1 MLKGFGLWAQ
11 SSDGPRNEPMAYG
24 NHLPAQSVTA
34 LQLGI
39 RQPKILEVGK
49 VRNVNKVG
57 DTPHR

>member
-1 MLKGFGLWAQ
+1 
-11 SSDGPRNEPMAYG
+11 MAYG
-24 NHLPAQSVTA
+24 NHLPAQSVKA

-57 DTPHR
+57 DTPHRYLYRRLPKD